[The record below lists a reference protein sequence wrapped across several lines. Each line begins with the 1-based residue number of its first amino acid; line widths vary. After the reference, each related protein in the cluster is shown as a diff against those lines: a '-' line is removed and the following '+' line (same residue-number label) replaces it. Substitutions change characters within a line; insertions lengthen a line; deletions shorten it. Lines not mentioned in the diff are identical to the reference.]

1 LIAVAPYRFSP
12 DERPAVPGAPFTPRH
27 TAGRR
32 AAYAAV
38 GVVLAATATFP
49 NALVTVNVGTIAGSL
64 GVYVAQASLFP
75 AIYVAMNA
83 SANLTLVK
91 ARAQF
96 GIPALT
102 HWLLIVYAAV
112 ALLQLA
118 TPGFE
123 AAMLIRA
130 VSGVVAALLTTLGI
144 YYLMQAFPPQ
154 FRPMGIVIGLG
165 LLQLGTPLARLLP
178 VELLAQNSWRVL
190 HLVELATALGVLALI
205 AVVRLPPVVRTRAF
219 EMSDVVT
226 IGLAIPG
233 MLLLCGVIGTGRVL
247 WWTDTPALGLALAA
261 SVPLFVLAWL
271 LEIRRSRPLLQF
283 AWLGTADI
291 LRFAVVALVVRFA
304 LAEQTYGAVGLL
316 TSGGLANDQLRLL
329 FVIVAA
335 AMLAGTAA
343 AALTLSARRIHWQI
357 MVAALIIAIGAW
369 MDAHS
374 NNLTRPQQ
382 LYVSQALIGFGT
394 TLFIGPAL
402 LSGLVQMLARGPDY
416 FVSIIV
422 LFSITQN
429 VGGLLG
435 SAVLGTYQTIQAKS
449 HTAALSEHLLAA
461 DPNVAD
467 RIALGAATVRDVLAD
482 AAQRSAE
489 GVSQLAQATAREA
502 NILAYNDVFALVTM
516 VAVLGALYVGWPA
529 FVSAARRPQ
538 RTAEGS
544 A

>member
-1 LIAVAPYRFSP
+1 MATYRFSP
-12 DERPAVPGAPFTPRH
+12 DERPVLPGAPFTPRH
-27 TAGRR
+27 TGGRR

-38 GVVLAATATFP
+38 GVVLAIAATFP
-49 NALVTVNVGTIAGSL
+49 NALVQVNVGTIAGSL
-64 GVYVAQASLFP
+64 GLYVAQASLLP

-96 GIPALT
+96 GIPAVT
-102 HWLLIVYAAV
+102 HGLLIVYAAV
-112 ALLQLA
+112 ALLQLVA
-118 TPGFE
+118 PGL
-123 AAMLIRA
+123 AASMLIRA
-130 VSGVVAALLTTLGI
+130 VSGVFAALLTTLGI
-144 YYLMQAFPPQ
+144 YYVMQAFPPDR
-154 FRPMGIVIGLG
+154 RPMAIAIGLG

-178 VELLAQNSWRVL
+178 VELLAQDSWRVL

-205 AVVRLPPVVRTRAF
+205 TVVRLPPVMCTRAF
-219 EMSDVVT
+219 EMADIVT
-226 IGLAIPG
+226 IGLAIAG

-247 WWTDTPALGLALAA
+247 WWTDTPVLGLALAA
-261 SVPLFVLAWL
+261 SVPLFVLVWV
-271 LEIRRSRPLLQF
+271 LEIHRSRPLVQF

-316 TSGGLANDQLRLL
+316 TSGGLTNDQLRTL
-329 FVIVAA
+329 FAIVAM
-335 AMLAGTAA
+335 AMVAGTAA
-343 AALTLSARRIHWQI
+343 AALTLSQQSVSWQI
-357 MVAALIIAIGAW
+357 MVAALIIAAGTW

-402 LSGLVQMLARGPDY
+402 LSGLVRMLARGPDY
-416 FVSIIV
+416 FISIIV

-449 HTAALSEHLLAA
+449 HAAALSEHLLGA
-461 DPNVAD
+461 DPNVAG
-467 RIALGAATVRDVLAD
+467 RIGLGAATVHDVVLDPAE
-482 AAQRSAE
+482 RSAQ
-489 GVSQLAQATAREA
+489 GASQLAQATAREA
-502 NILAYNDVFALVTM
+502 NVLAYNDVFALVTI
-516 VAVLGALYVGWPA
+516 VALIGALYVGWPA
-529 FVSAARRPQ
+529 IVSAVRRRQ
-538 RTAEGS
+538 ATAQGP

>member
-1 LIAVAPYRFSP
+1 MATYRFSP
-12 DERPAVPGAPFTPRH
+12 SERPAVPGAPFTPRH
-27 TAGRR
+27 TGARR

-38 GVVLAATATFP
+38 GVVLASTATFP

-64 GVYVAQASLFP
+64 GVYVAQANILP

-118 TPGFE
+118 TPGLE
-123 AAMLIRA
+123 AGMLIRA
-130 VSGVVAALLTTLGI
+130 VSGVVAALLTTLGT
-144 YYLMQAFPPQ
+144 YYMSQAFPAEQ
-154 FRPMGIVIGLG
+154 RPMAIAIALG

-205 AVVRLPPVVRTRAF
+205 ALVPLPPVVRTRAF
-219 EMSDVVT
+219 ETADVVT

-233 MLLLCGVIGTGRVL
+233 MLLLCGVIGTGRFL
-247 WWTDTPALGLALAA
+247 WWTDTPVLGLALAA
-261 SVPLFVLAWL
+261 SIPLFVLAWL
-271 LEIRRSRPLLQF
+271 LEIRRTRPLVQF
-283 AWLGTADI
+283 AWLGTAAI

-304 LAEQTYGAVGLL
+304 LAEQTYGSVGLL
-316 TSGGLANDQLRLL
+316 TSGGLTNDQLRLL
-329 FVIVAA
+329 FAIVAV
-335 AMLAGTAA
+335 AMVFGTAA
-343 AALTLSARRIHWQI
+343 AALTLSRQSPPWQI
-357 MVAALIIAIGAW
+357 MAAALIIAAGAW
-369 MDAHS
+369 LDAHS
-374 NNLTRPQQ
+374 NNLTRPEQ

-402 LSGLVQMLARGPDY
+402 LSGLVQMLARGPEY
-416 FVSIIV
+416 FVSVIV

-435 SAVLGTYQTIQAKS
+435 SAALGTYQTIQAKS
-449 HTAALSEHLLAA
+449 HTAALYEHLLAA
-461 DPNVAD
+461 DPNVSE
-467 RIALGAATVRDVLAD
+467 RIALGAATVRGALAD
-482 AAQRSAE
+482 AGQQSSQ
-489 GVSQLAQATAREA
+489 GVSQLAEAVAREA
-502 NILAYNDVFALVTM
+502 NVLAYNDVFTLVTI
-516 VAVLGALYVGWPA
+516 VALSGALFVGWPA
-529 FVSAARRPQ
+529 IVSAVRRREQ
-538 RTAEGS
+538 IVKGA

>member
-1 LIAVAPYRFSP
+1 MATYRFSP
-12 DERPAVPGAPFTPRH
+12 SERPAVPGAPFTPRH
-27 TAGRR
+27 TGARR

-38 GVVLAATATFP
+38 GVVLASTATFP

-64 GVYVAQASLFP
+64 GVYVAQANILP

-118 TPGFE
+118 TPGLE
-123 AAMLIRA
+123 AGMLIRA
-130 VSGVVAALLTTLGI
+130 VSGVVAALLTTLGT
-144 YYLMQAFPPQ
+144 YYMSQAFPAER
-154 FRPMGIVIGLG
+154 RPMAIAIALG

-178 VELLAQNSWRVL
+178 VELLAHNSWRVL

-205 AVVRLPPVVRTRAF
+205 ALVPLPPVVCTRAF
-219 EMSDVVT
+219 ETSDVVT

-233 MLLLCGVIGTGRVL
+233 MLLLCGVIGTGRFL
-247 WWTDTPALGLALAA
+247 WWTDTPVLGLALAA
-261 SVPLFVLAWL
+261 SIPLFVLAWL
-271 LEIRRSRPLLQF
+271 LEIRRTRPLVQF
-283 AWLGTADI
+283 AWLGTAAI

-304 LAEQTYGAVGLL
+304 LAEQTYGSVGLL
-316 TSGGLANDQLRLL
+316 TSGGLTNDQLRLL
-329 FVIVAA
+329 FAVVAV
-335 AMLAGTAA
+335 AMVAGTAA
-343 AALTLSARRIHWQI
+343 AALTLSQRSPPWQI
-357 MVAALIIAIGAW
+357 MAAALIIATGAW
-369 MDAHS
+369 LDAHS
-374 NNLTRPQQ
+374 NNLTRPEQ

-402 LSGLVQMLARGPDY
+402 LTGLVQMLARGPDY

-435 SAVLGTYQTIQAKS
+435 SAVLGTYQTIQVKN
-449 HTAALSEHLLAA
+449 HTAGLYEHLLAA
-461 DPNVAD
+461 DPNVAE
-467 RIALGAATVRDVLAD
+467 RIALGVATVRGALVD
-482 AAQRSAE
+482 AAQQSAQ
-489 GVSQLAQATAREA
+489 GVSQLAQAVAREA
-502 NILAYNDVFALVTM
+502 NVLAYNDVFALVTII
-516 VAVLGALYVGWPA
+516 ALIGALYVGWPA
-529 FVSAARRPQ
+529 IVSAVRRRQP
-538 RTAEGS
+538 TAPRP